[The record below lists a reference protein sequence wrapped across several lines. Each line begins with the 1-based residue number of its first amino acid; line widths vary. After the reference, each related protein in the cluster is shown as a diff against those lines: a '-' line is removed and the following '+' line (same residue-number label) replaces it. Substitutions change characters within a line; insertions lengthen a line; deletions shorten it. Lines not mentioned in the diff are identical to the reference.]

1 VPELTGCIVTCA
13 DIPEY
18 DLDRDELVYRNRAG
32 SELLRER
39 FESDAREEAGTYAE
53 AA

>member
-1 VPELTGCIVTCA
+1 MPELTGCIATCA

-32 SELLRER
+32 SELVWVR
-39 FESDAREEAGTYAE
+39 FETDAREEAGAYSEVA
-53 AA
+53 

>member
-1 VPELTGCIVTCA
+1 MEIA

-18 DLDRDELVYRNRAG
+18 DLDCDELVYRDRAG

-39 FESDAREEAGTYAE
+39 FESDAREEDRDYSEVA
-53 AA
+53 

>member
-1 VPELTGCIVTCA
+1 MRWESA

-32 SELLRER
+32 TELLRER
-39 FESDAREEAGTYAE
+39 FEMNTPEEAGAYAE
-53 AA
+53 VA